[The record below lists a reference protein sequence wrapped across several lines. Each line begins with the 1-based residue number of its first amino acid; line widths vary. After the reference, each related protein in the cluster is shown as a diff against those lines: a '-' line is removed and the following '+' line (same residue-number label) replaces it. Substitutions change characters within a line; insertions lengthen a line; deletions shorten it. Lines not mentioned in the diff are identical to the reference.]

1 MLHRENYMQ
10 IAKILAKNHLSQT
23 KILNDFIA
31 YFREDNGLFD
41 TDKFLSYFWEQIR
54 E

>member
-1 MLHRENYMQ
+1 MLHKNDYKN
-10 IAKILAKNHLSQT
+10 IARVLAKNHLSQT

-41 TDKFLSYFWEQIR
+41 TDKFLSYFWEQIK